1 MTTLLQDDKGN
12 KSTMRVA
19 FLIGVVVFIFLLLLF
34 THMAILESRKEVV
47 DYLGLAA
54 LFTATVTE
62 LGLVLYFKTLQK
74 KYENK

>member
-1 MTTLLQDDKGN
+1 MGTLIKDDKGN
-12 KSTMRVA
+12 NSTMRVA

-34 THMAILESRKEVV
+34 THMAILESRKENV
-47 DYLGLAA
+47 DYIGLAT

-74 KYENK
+74 KYERD